1 MAPGQEVTSMNRLM
15 GFGLVGA
22 IAGVLEVT
30 MSAWAEAQG
39 TGSARASGAATEPAG
54 GAGSIVAVAIIAA
67 LVIGIVVMV
76 KMIDAR
82 RRREDRLA
90 GVQGRLSDALAGD
103 AMFARL
109 PLTVT
114 VDAPKWGSGPAVV
127 TIAGTVPTDE
137 MRMAARALVENE
149 ARARL
154 EDVEL
159 DDRLLV
165 DPLAWRRA
173 A

>member
-1 MAPGQEVTSMNRLM
+1 MKRLK
-15 GFGLVGA
+15 GFWLAGA
-22 IAGVLEVT
+22 TAGVLELA
-30 MSAWAEAQG
+30 MSARAQAQG
-39 TGSARASGAATEPAG
+39 TVDVRPPSAVTPAG
-54 GAGSIVAVAIIAA
+54 SAGSIVAVALIAA

-103 AMFARL
+103 STFARL

-114 VDAPKWGSGPAVV
+114 VDAPTWTSGRATVM
-127 TIAGTVPTDE
+127 IAGTVPSDE
-137 MRMAARALVENE
+137 VRMAARSLVETE

-154 EDVEL
+154 DDFEL

>member
-1 MAPGQEVTSMNRLM
+1 MKRLKR
-15 GFGLVGA
+15 FGVSA
-22 IAGVLEVT
+22 AMAGVLEVA
-30 MSAWAEAQG
+30 MRAWAEAQG
-39 TGSARASGAATEPAG
+39 TGSTRTPGGGPEPAG

-114 VDAPKWGSGPAVV
+114 VDAPKWTSGSAVV
-127 TIAGTVPTDE
+127 TLAGTVPTDE

-149 ARARL
+149 ARVRL
-154 EDVEL
+154 DDFEL